1 MIWIEIIGWM
11 AALSTLGA
19 YSMRTML
26 PLRMV
31 AILSNLL
38 FLTYG
43 TLTGVYPMLV
53 LHAVLLPFNSYRLWE
68 ILRDRRV
75 MKQARADGTDPLH
88 KIGPLLKITRVE
100 AGAYVFHKGDAVDHL
115 YVLKSGQVLLE
126 GIDVTLNAGDVFGEI
141 AFFTD
146 EKRRTLSARCMTPC
160 EIAYVDEGTFLKL
173 YYQDPSFG
181 LHMMKLTTRRLVD
194 GMKRRPEA
202 YLEQPSPTSG
212 TGSESPP
219 ETPATG
225 P

>member
-1 MIWIEIIGWM
+1 MIWIEIIGWL

-26 PLRMV
+26 PLRIV
-31 AILSNLL
+31 AINSNLL

-43 TLTGVYPMLV
+43 YLTEVYPMLV

-68 ILRDRRV
+68 ILRDRRA
-75 MKQARADGTDPLH
+75 MKQARTDAADPLLN
-88 KIGPLLKITRVE
+88 IGPLLRTQRLK
-100 AGAYVFHKGDAVDHL
+100 AGNYVFHRGDRVDHL
-115 YVLKSGQVLLE
+115 YVLKSGRVLLE
-126 GIDVTLNAGDVFGEI
+126 GIDVTLSAGDVFGEI

-146 EKRRTLSARCMTPC
+146 EKQRTLSARCMDPC
-160 EIAYVDEGTFLKL
+160 EVAFVDEQTFLKM

-202 YLEQPSPTSG
+202 YLAPPSPTSG

-219 ETPATG
+219 QSPATG
-225 P
+225 A